1 MNLPT
6 SQSLASS
13 VPALRKLGA
22 RVGKAGRL
30 SLLAGATLVG
40 LLLALG
46 PFVGRTVPGPVRAP
60 VLVVLVAAPIEKAAH
75 HADFGAIEASEDARQ
90 LAGWVAATAD
100 NDGRPFILI
109 DKKQARLYLFDASA
123 SLRESTAVLLGAAL
137 GDDTVPGIGTRP
149 IADVRPEERTT
160 PAGRFVGEQGLN
172 AAGKDVVWVD
182 YDAAVS
188 MHRVV
193 TTQPKERRLERL
205 ASPLIADKR
214 ISYGCI
220 NVPAAFFD
228 AYIRPTFATQNA
240 VIYVLPEQKSLQQV
254 FGMPLA
260 AAALGAMSMSFPA
273 AGADATHLN
282 RGNQSH

>member
-6 SQSLASS
+6 SKSLASS

-22 RVGKAGRL
+22 RVGKAGWL

-40 LLLALG
+40 LLSLG
-46 PFVGRTVPGPVRAP
+46 PFAGRTVPGPVPAP
-60 VLVVLVAAPIEKAAH
+60 VSVVPVAASIEKAAH
-75 HADFGAIEASEDARQ
+75 HADFGAIAASEDARQ

-123 SLRESTAVLLGAAL
+123 RLRESTAVLLGAAL

-160 PAGRFVGEQGLN
+160 PAGRFVGEQGRN

-205 ASPLIADKR
+205 ASPSIADKR

-220 NVPAAFFD
+220 NVPVAFFD
-228 AYIRPTFATQNA
+228 AYIRPTFATQDA

-260 AAALGAMSMSFPA
+260 AAALGIMSMSLPA
-273 AGADATHLN
+273 AGADATRLN